1 MNLRPAPIAFVV
13 LTLSLSS
20 TNAQAPPRGSGWMP
34 VTGSVRVIDA
44 DTLEVDVDGRR
55 VGVAVAGIIAPQGN
69 TACGREAI
77 EATQMLV
84 ANGIDVRRLRSAL
97 REWSERRDSNPRP
110 PVPQTGALTG
120 LRYAP
125 NGADYREAVM
135 VVQPWPRTLPAR
147 QYAAF
152 CAAIGGPRSALKL
165 AADSPHTMP
174 SSRKKCRQWSVSMIM
189 PSAISPIRPASAVIR

>member
-1 MNLRPAPIAFVV
+1 VNLRPAPIAFVV

-55 VGVAVAGIIAPQGN
+55 VGIAVAGIIAPQGN

-84 ANGIDVRRLRSAL
+84 ANGIELFEDL
-97 REWSERRDSNPRP
+97 
-110 PVPQTGALTG
+110 G
-120 LRYAP
+120 
-125 NGADYREAVM
+125 
-135 VVQPWPRTLPAR
+135 LPAMDKR
-147 QYAAF
+147 RRRVYRVSLSSGRSLAEELTRGGYAWPDPDAG
-152 CAAIGGPRSALKL
+152 AALEYLSIVSAATEARVLNHGCVWK
-165 AADSPHTMP
+165 
-174 SSRKKCRQWSVSMIM
+174 SVQ
-189 PSAISPIRPASAVIR
+189 